1 MNYEVEAIRDSY
13 VGYKIFC
20 YNGDLAKKLNK
31 VLKAY
36 DFKFESDDEAIFRLS
51 EEQYK
56 KVQNILRMFRN

>member
-36 DFKFESDDEAIFRLS
+36 DFKFESDDEAIFRLN

-56 KVQNILRMFRN
+56 KVQKILRMFRN

>member
-36 DFKFESDDEAIFRLS
+36 DFKFEFDDEAIFRLN

-56 KVQNILRMFRN
+56 KVQKILRMFRN

>member
-56 KVQNILRMFRN
+56 KVQKILRMFRN

>member
-13 VGYKIFC
+13 VGYKLFC

-36 DFKFESDDEAIFRLS
+36 DFKFESDDEAIFRLN

-56 KVQNILRMFRN
+56 KVQKILRMFRN

>member
-1 MNYEVEAIRDSY
+1 MNYEVEALRESY

-36 DFKFESDDEAIFRLS
+36 DYKFTSEDEAIFKIRD
-51 EEQYK
+51 EQYR
-56 KVQNILRMFRN
+56 KVQKILRMFRN

>member
-1 MNYEVEAIRDSY
+1 MNYEVEVIRDSY
-13 VGYKIFC
+13 IGYKIFC

-36 DFKFESDDEAIFRLS
+36 DFKFESDDEAIFRLN

-56 KVQNILRMFRN
+56 KVQKILRMFRN